1 MSEGLFTVH
10 AVLVLEG
17 CQEDDTPKT
26 YRETYIGRSGGLF
39 ERAKVLAEEMRSEGF
54 EDVTVRY
61 ALVGE
66 DMTHPI
72 PEA

>member
-1 MSEGLFTVH
+1 MSEGLLTVH

-26 YRETYIGRSGGLF
+26 YKEVYHGLSGGLF
-39 ERAKVLAEEMRSEGF
+39 ARAKVLAEEMRAEGF
-54 EDVTVRY
+54 EDVCARY

-66 DMTHPI
+66 EMQHLI